1 MIDPTPPSLP
11 VRAAAMLYEAVLL
24 FAVLFAA
31 GFAWTLA
38 LQWTPPLTVWQK
50 AATFAFEVAVLGL
63 YFVWQWRRGGTLPM
77 KTWRLRLARADGGPL
92 TVGRATARFAL
103 AWMLLLPAAIPIA
116 TLNPGPVATMV
127 LLLVSPLAMLATALV
142 DRERQMPY
150 DRWLGL
156 RLTRELAATRSTR

>member
-1 MIDPTPPSLP
+1 MTDRTTPSLP

-24 FAVLFAA
+24 FGVLFAA
-31 GFAWTLA
+31 GLLWTLA
-38 LQWTPPLTVWQK
+38 LQWKPPLSTGQK
-50 AATFAFEVAVLGL
+50 AATFAFEIGVLGL
-63 YFVWQWRRGGTLPM
+63 YFVWQWLRGGTLPM

-92 TVGRATARFAL
+92 TIGRASARFAL
-103 AWMLLLPAAIPIA
+103 GWMLLLPAAIPIA
-116 TLNPGPVATMV
+116 TLQPGPVATIV

-156 RLTRELAATRSTR
+156 RLTREPAAARSKR